1 MELEWLG
8 DWSQLP
14 HTSELLVFLISL
26 RQPRLLTVPADG
38 QESADEERHR
48 DEEERVRDKR
58 VNGKKANEDGV
69 VGREVAAGLSAFTAT
84 SKAKSAEAGQTIDAR
99 DFTRYESRM
108 NAL

>member
-8 DWSQLP
+8 DWSQLS

-38 QESADEERHR
+38 QESANKERHR
-48 DEEERVRDKR
+48 DEEERIRDER
-58 VNGKKANEDGV
+58 VNSEKANEDGV